1 MVISASRTKD
11 IVRNS
16 PDMLASI
23 LRGERECRLSFA
35 GKCYYLSLGDIH
47 TLVLWTKSPF
57 NILQNKSLFDVLNY
71 YVKLHKGLIYL
82 QLTITGLADSF
93 IEYDIPHHK
102 YIFSF
107 MKSVFESSLIFPES
121 VKLRY
126 DPYLKII
133 LPSGLE
139 ITNMK
144 QELFEEIV
152 SMFSSIGIKNFTSSE
167 VDFVNYPQVR
177 KRIEGLGLKIIKPS
191 VIESVDFVEKMN
203 RICKKYNC
211 TFSICC
217 NPYIPELVNRK
228 GCIDGNLFN
237 EIKEKRYNG
246 NYNFADV
253 RLHNEVTGGQR
264 HNCRCT
270 YSLDIGYS
278 KGFTTCYKNQSGCI
292 YCYAQQNLNKRLKHK
307 ITNEIKRLLLY

>member
-23 LRGERECRLSFA
+23 LKGERECRLSFA
-35 GKCYYLSLGDIH
+35 GKRYYLSLSNIH

-71 YVKLHKGLIYL
+71 YVKLHNGLIYL
-82 QLTITGLADSF
+82 QLTVTGLGDSF
-93 IEYDIPHHK
+93 IEYNIPHHRDV
-102 YIFSF
+102 FSF
-107 MKSVFESSLIFPES
+107 MKNVFDSGLIFPES

-126 DPYLKII
+126 DPYSKIV
-133 LPSGLE
+133 LPSGRE

-144 QELFEEIV
+144 PELFEEII
-152 SMFSSIGIKNFTSSE
+152 SMFVSIGIKNFTSSE
-167 VDFVNYPQVR
+167 VDFVGYPQVR

-191 VIESVDFVEKMN
+191 VGESVDFVEKMD
-203 RICKKYNC
+203 RICKKYHC
-211 TFSICC
+211 SFSICC
-217 NPYIPELVNRK
+217 NPDIPELVNRE

-237 EIKEKRYNG
+237 KIKKKRYNE
-246 NYNFADV
+246 NCNFADV
-253 RLHNEVTGGQR
+253 RIHNEVTGGQR
-264 HNCRCT
+264 HKCRCT
-270 YSLDIGYS
+270 YSFDIGYS

-292 YCYAQQNLNKRLKHK
+292 YCYAQQNLNEELKRK
-307 ITNEIKRLLLY
+307 ITNEIKRLL